1 MTEDVLNAAILR
13 MRAKALENFAL
24 IKDLYHRP
32 ATRETVDQICSLS
45 LALAQYEGAM
55 ITLQQYAANLSSLT
69 ENEKKHTIV
78 EMQKEVEEP
87 EAEEPDELEDPEE
100 PDELEDPEEPDK
112 KVLSGEELAKRSPTN
127 RRTSARSKRAKSKTK
142 EEE

>member
-24 IKDLYHRP
+24 IKDLYHRA

-78 EMQKEVEEP
+78 EMQKEVEEL
-87 EAEEPDELEDPEE
+87 EAEEPEEQDES
-100 PDELEDPEEPDK
+100 EEPDK
-112 KVLSGEELAKRSPTN
+112 KILSGEELAKRSPTN
-127 RRTSARSKRAKSKTK
+127 RRTSARSKRPRSKKK
-142 EEE
+142 EQE

>member
-32 ATRETVDQICSLS
+32 ATRDTVDQICSLA

-78 EMQKEVEEP
+78 EMQKEVEEL
-87 EAEEPDELEDPEE
+87 EAEEPEEQDES
-100 PDELEDPEEPDK
+100 EEPDK
-112 KVLSGEELAKRSPTN
+112 KILSGEELAKRSPTN
-127 RRTSARSKRAKSKTK
+127 RRTSARSKRPRSKKK
-142 EEE
+142 EQE

>member
-78 EMQKEVEEP
+78 EMQKEVEEL
-87 EAEEPDELEDPEE
+87 EAEEPEEQDES
-100 PDELEDPEEPDK
+100 EEPDK
-112 KVLSGEELAKRSPTN
+112 KILSGEELAKRSPTN
-127 RRTSARSKRAKSKTK
+127 RRTSARSKRPRSKKK
-142 EEE
+142 EQE

>member
-100 PDELEDPEEPDK
+100 PDK

>member
-78 EMQKEVEEP
+78 EMQKEAAELEAEKLDEIEEP
-87 EAEEPDELEDPEE
+87 EEEAAE
-100 PDELEDPEEPDK
+100 EEPDK
-112 KVLSGEELAKRSPTN
+112 KILSGEELAKRSPTN

>member
-55 ITLQQYAANLSSLT
+55 ITLQQYATNLSSLT

-78 EMQKEVEEP
+78 EMQKEVEEI
-87 EAEEPDELEDPEE
+87 EAEEPEEL
-100 PDELEDPEEPDK
+100 DK

>member
-13 MRAKALENFAL
+13 MRAKALDNFAL

-78 EMQKEVEEP
+78 EMQKEVEEL
-87 EAEEPDELEDPEE
+87 EAEEPEEQDES
-100 PDELEDPEEPDK
+100 EEPDK
-112 KVLSGEELAKRSPTN
+112 KILSGEELAKRSPTN
-127 RRTSARSKRAKSKTK
+127 RRTSARSKRPRSKKK
-142 EEE
+142 EQE

>member
-24 IKDLYHRP
+24 IKD
-32 ATRETVDQICSLS
+32 CSLS

-78 EMQKEVEEP
+78 EMQKEVEEL
-87 EAEEPDELEDPEE
+87 EAEEPEEQDES
-100 PDELEDPEEPDK
+100 EEPDK
-112 KVLSGEELAKRSPTN
+112 KILSGEELAKRSPTN
-127 RRTSARSKRAKSKTK
+127 RRTSARSKRPRSKKK
-142 EEE
+142 EQE

>member
-78 EMQKEVEEP
+78 EMQKEVEEI
-87 EAEEPDELEDPEE
+87 EAEEPEEL
-100 PDELEDPEEPDK
+100 DK

>member
-78 EMQKEVEEP
+78 EMQKEVEEL
-87 EAEEPDELEDPEE
+87 EAEE

>member
-55 ITLQQYAANLSSLT
+55 ITLQQYEL
-69 ENEKKHTIV
+69 
-78 EMQKEVEEP
+78 EEP
-87 EAEEPDELEDPEE
+87 EEL
-100 PDELEDPEEPDK
+100 DK

-127 RRTSARSKRAKSKTK
+127 RRTSARSKRAKSQRRERKNESQTEK
-142 EEE
+142 D

>member
-55 ITLQQYAANLSSLT
+55 ITLQHAANLSSLT

-87 EAEEPDELEDPEE
+87 EAEE

>member
-78 EMQKEVEEP
+78 EMQKEVEEI
-87 EAEEPDELEDPEE
+87 EAEEPDELEEPEE
-100 PDELEDPEEPDK
+100 LDK

-127 RRTSARSKRAKSKTK
+127 RRTSARSKRAKSQRRERKNESQTEK
-142 EEE
+142 D

>member
-78 EMQKEVEEP
+78 EMQKEVEEL
-87 EAEEPDELEDPEE
+87 EAEEPDELEEPEGQ
-100 PDELEDPEEPDK
+100 DESEEPDK
-112 KVLSGEELAKRSPTN
+112 KILSGEELAKRSPTN
-127 RRTSARSKRAKSKTK
+127 RRTSARSKRPRSKKK
-142 EEE
+142 EQE